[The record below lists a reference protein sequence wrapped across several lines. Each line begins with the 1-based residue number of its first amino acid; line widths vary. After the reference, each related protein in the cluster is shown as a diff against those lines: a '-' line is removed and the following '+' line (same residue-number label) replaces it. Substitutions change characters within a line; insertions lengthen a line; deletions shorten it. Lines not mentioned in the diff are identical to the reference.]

1 MSSNATTCPP
11 CTPMPPP
18 PNPSPTP
25 VLPTIK
31 KGFDGAL
38 AINLAKQASVL
49 TIENVQGMEV
59 RCTGQKRKRAMEVL
73 AIASGGGR
81 IDILNELLIN
91 WGLLKKFKPND
102 KSNNQ
107 NSSSLETKVT
117 TESLILPS
125 VASINPIELKWIGA
139 LIDES
144 KAIWIAC
151 KAGRVKVIK
160 TLIQC
165 PGLNL
170 DLPGNP
176 NNPTS
181 PLTIAKKGNHDDI
194 VAVLLKHGATAVELK
209 NANGIN
215 VNRTNPK
222 NNIMIQSAV
231 ASMCLKGTDP
241 FGASIRLRCA
251 EMKTEKYVGREW
263 LSQKVL
269 DALNETKQNKKGK
282 TLKSLVKN
290 CVCLLLV

>member
-1 MSSNATTCPP
+1 M
-11 CTPMPPP
+11 PP

-25 VLPTIK
+25 VLST
-31 KGFDGAL
+31 KGFAGDL
-38 AINLAKQASVL
+38 AVNLAKQASVL

-151 KAGRVKVIK
+151 KAGRVKVVK

-282 TLKSLVKN
+282 KLKSLVKN
-290 CVCLLLV
+290 CVCLL